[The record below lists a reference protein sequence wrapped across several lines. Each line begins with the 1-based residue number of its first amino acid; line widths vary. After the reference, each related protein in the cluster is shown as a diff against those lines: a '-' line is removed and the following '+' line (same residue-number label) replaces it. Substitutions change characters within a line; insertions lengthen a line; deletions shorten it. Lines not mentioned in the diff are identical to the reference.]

1 MLQDLIFYLPALVL
15 AVTLHEFAHAWTSH
29 MLGDTTASSRGRLSL
44 NPAAHIDPFATLLL
58 PLMLILMR
66 SPVIFGAAKPVPFNP
81 WAVRY
86 GKWGAV
92 LVALA
97 GPATN
102 LLLAC
107 LFALWLNLLPL
118 GAWAATFALTMV
130 TVNAAF
136 FVFNMIPFPPLD
148 GSRLLYA
155 VAPQGVR
162 EVMDR
167 IEQTG
172 LMAVFV
178 LLLLAGTVISPFVG
192 RMVGIIVGILLP
204 GFQPH

>member
-1 MLQDLIFYLPALVL
+1 MLESLIFYLPALVL
-15 AVTLHEFAHAWTSH
+15 AVTLHEFAHAWAGH

-58 PLMLILMR
+58 PLMLILIG

-92 LVALA
+92 MVALA

-102 LLLAC
+102 LLLAA
-107 LFALWLNLLPL
+107 LFALWLNLVPL
-118 GAWAATFALTMV
+118 GGWAVTFALTMV

-155 VAPQGVR
+155 VAPIGLR
-162 EVMDR
+162 DVMDQ
-167 IEQTG
+167 IERTG
-172 LMAVFV
+172 LVAVFV
-178 LLLLAGTVISPFVG
+178 LLLLAGPIISPFVG
-192 RMVGIIVGILLP
+192 QMVGVIVGILLP
-204 GFQPH
+204 GFQP